1 MHFCKIG
8 DRLKYMSIALFF
20 IKPFQA
26 LFISRTAIIHE
37 MDYPRTKLNGIS
49 EEKGI
54 HLIYL

>member
-1 MHFCKIG
+1 
-8 DRLKYMSIALFF
+8 MSIALFF